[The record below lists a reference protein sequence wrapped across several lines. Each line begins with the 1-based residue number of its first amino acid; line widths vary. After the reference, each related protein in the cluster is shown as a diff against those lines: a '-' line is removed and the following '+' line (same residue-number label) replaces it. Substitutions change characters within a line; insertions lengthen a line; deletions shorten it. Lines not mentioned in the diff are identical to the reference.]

1 MSSKRI
7 GNAGYPSCFSCLWSA
22 LHGSRAVFYL
32 GDECFRYGE
41 AFRNVHINH
50 IGTEFVN
57 QIQKYFVSLDELKEI
72 KERFLIG
79 A

>member
-1 MSSKRI
+1 MQNI
-7 GNAGYPSCFSCLWSA
+7 HENPSIFSCLWSA
-22 LHGSRAVFYL
+22 LNGSRAVFYL
-32 GDECFRYGE
+32 GDESFRYGQS
-41 AFRNVHINH
+41 FRNVHINH